1 MNLNERLLQQGPRVA
16 PEPRTAESD
25 VVPAPSSE
33 ESSEAFGRSPAWLR
47 ILVPLAIFV
56 GVLLVNGLL
65 QFAGDVGAGY
75 AQIVFW
81 AIIAGSVLVG
91 VVRSVRS

>member
-1 MNLNERLLQQGPRVA
+1 
-16 PEPRTAESD
+16 
-25 VVPAPSSE
+25 
-33 ESSEAFGRSPAWLR
+33 
-47 ILVPLAIFV
+47 VPLAIFV